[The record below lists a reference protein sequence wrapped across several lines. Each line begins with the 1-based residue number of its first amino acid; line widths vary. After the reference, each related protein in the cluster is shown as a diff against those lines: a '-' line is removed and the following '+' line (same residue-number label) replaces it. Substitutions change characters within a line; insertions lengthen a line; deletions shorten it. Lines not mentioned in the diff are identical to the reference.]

1 VDVADLFVNVG
12 DLNFLDDE
20 EVDQEAYSVLN
31 IVLAPDDDGNPGPD
45 DLAVI
50 QVQNYKIIISSLNM
64 KTLIY

>member
-1 VDVADLFVNVG
+1 MNVADL
-12 DLNFLDDE
+12 DFLDDE

-50 QVQNYKIIISSLNM
+50 HV
-64 KTLIY
+64 